1 MDTPALTP
9 LPASDPP
16 DPPTARQLASCLEA
30 VAHARPIVEVPSR
43 IVDSFGPEIVEIESD
58 VTVMLSGRL
67 AARYLRAVASTRGRR
82 CVTQDVL
89 AVLTAPSQRV
99 GPGKL
104 ISVAAIAAPART
116 PAISFG
122 YRVTVVARDVAG
134 LPVWT
139 LDDLFGFQSGPAVI
153 FLHAYDV
160 RGQRVPYS
168 TTAERRLLALLA
180 ARATGQR

>member
-1 MDTPALTP
+1 
-9 LPASDPP
+9 
-16 DPPTARQLASCLEA
+16 LASCLSP
-30 VAHARPIVEVPSR
+30 VAHSRPIVEVPSR

-58 VTVMLSGRL
+58 VTVMPDGRL
-67 AARYLRAVASTRGRR
+67 AARYLDAVASVRGRV
-82 CVTQDVL
+82 CVTQHVL
-89 AVLTAPSQRV
+89 ALLTAPSQRV

-104 ISVAAIAAPART
+104 ISSAGIGVPART
-116 PAISFG
+116 PGMSFG

-139 LDDLFGFQSGPAVI
+139 LDDLFGFRSGPAVI

-160 RGQRVPYS
+160 REQRVAYS

-180 ARATGQR
+180 ARATGQP